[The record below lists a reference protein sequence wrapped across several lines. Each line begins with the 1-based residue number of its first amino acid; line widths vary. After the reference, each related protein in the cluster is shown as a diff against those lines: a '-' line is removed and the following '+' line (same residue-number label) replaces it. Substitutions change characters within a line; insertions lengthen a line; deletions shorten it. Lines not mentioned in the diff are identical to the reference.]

1 MSIGI
6 SELGLALVAGSLTTL
21 SPCVFPLL
29 PLVIGGGVQSNRL
42 APLAM
47 GAGMIGSFSLGGVL
61 VGLIGDAVNLDTD
74 IVRLAGACLLLVFGI
89 VMFVPALDSR
99 FSLLLTPL
107 ANSAN
112 RAAGHA
118 EGNSLKGAF
127 ALGALLG
134 LVWSPCS
141 GPLLAS
147 ALALVASEGGALRG
161 GAVLGA
167 FGLGA
172 AIPLVAVAYAS
183 RAGFASFR
191 DRLMSRIGAIKRFF
205 GGVLV
210 VVSVLI
216 ITGCDKWIEARVTA
230 MLPDAWILLTTRF

>member
-1 MSIGI
+1 MSAGL
-6 SELGLALVAGSLTTL
+6 SEIGLALAAGSLTTL

-47 GAGMIGSFSLGGVL
+47 GAGMVGSFTIGGI
-61 VGLIGDAVNLDTD
+61 LIGVIGEAVSLDVD
-74 IVRLAGACLLLVFGI
+74 VVRISSALLLLTFGI
-89 VMFVPALDSR
+89 VMLVPALDGR
-99 FSLLLTPL
+99 FSRMMTPI

-112 RAAGHA
+112 RTVESVDG
-118 EGNSLKGAF
+118 GSLYGAL
-127 ALGALLG
+127 ALGAMLG

-141 GPLLAS
+141 GPLLAT

-161 GAVLGA
+161 GTILGM

-172 AIPLVAVAYAS
+172 ATPLVGVAYAS

-191 DRLMSRIGAIKRFF
+191 DQLLSKIRAIKRGF
-205 GGVLV
+205 GLMIAAVGI
-210 VVSVLI
+210 LI
-216 ITGCDKWIEARVTA
+216 LTGGDKWIESQITA
-230 MLPDAWILLTTRF
+230 LLPDSWLLMITRY